1 MARQDRPQ
9 WLINRLESLPDHSD
23 PAYEKAAR
31 RVWDLHDIARE
42 AERDSDLEQALPTIE
57 ARLLQEL
64 AWSNQATLDTDV
76 LSDIADDDSL
86 SLEHRFNAYFVWQ
99 TALWRRYDHKE
110 FRNNVRNYGD
120 VFSSL
125 PMFDHQQAMALLSRS
140 DRPSLQE
147 ALRYAR
153 DACRKVPSSPGVL
166 SLLAKVVAEM
176 GERHP
181 DTVSQEDITEALDS
195 IGKAIEI
202 DRRHGKYYATRA
214 RLLALEGKY
223 DEAAR
228 DIRTAIEIEPSSD
241 STSYAMRLARYDF
254 IRSRIED
261 HQQQREWLD
270 EQRKVRDDVR
280 RTRS

>member
-1 MARQDRPQ
+1 MARTRSSSVAHQSSRKTCPTTRIQ
-9 WLINRLESLPDHSD
+9 HTRRRRAAFGISMTLLGRL
-23 PAYEKAAR
+23 
-31 RVWDLHDIARE
+31 
-42 AERDSDLEQALPTIE
+42 ERDSDLEQALPAIE
-57 ARLLQEL
+57 ARLLHEL
-64 AWSNQATLDTDV
+64 AWSRQATLDTDV

-110 FRNNVRNYGD
+110 FRNNVRNYSD

-166 SLLAKVVAEM
+166 GLLAKVVAEM

-181 DTVSQEDITEALDS
+181 DTVGQEDITEALDS
-195 IGKAIEI
+195 IGKAI
-202 DRRHGKYYATRA
+202 RNRP
-214 RLLALEGKY
+214 
-223 DEAAR
+223 
-228 DIRTAIEIEPSSD
+228 TA
-241 STSYAMRLARYDF
+241 
-254 IRSRIED
+254 
-261 HQQQREWLD
+261 
-270 EQRKVRDDVR
+270 RKVLRYPCPALGIGG
-280 RTRS
+280 